1 MSKCIIKLV
10 YLEKLKQLIIWN
22 GWSVSFAWC
31 VPLLLAV
38 WPLLLFFFWYGSYKF
53 QGFKPPARLSSLN
66 QGR

>member
-38 WPLLLFFFWYGSYKF
+38 WPLLLFFFLVWI
-53 QGFKPPARLSSLN
+53 QQIPRL
-66 QGR
+66 